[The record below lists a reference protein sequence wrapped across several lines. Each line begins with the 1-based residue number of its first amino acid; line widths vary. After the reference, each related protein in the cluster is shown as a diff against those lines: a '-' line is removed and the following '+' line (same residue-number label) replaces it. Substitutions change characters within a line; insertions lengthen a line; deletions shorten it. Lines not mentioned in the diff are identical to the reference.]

1 MTQPSGSPFS
11 EAAPYYRFRAP
22 YAPEAFAYI
31 RDTFRLDRS
40 SRVLDLGC
48 GPGTVAIPL
57 SRMVGEVVALD
68 PSMEMI
74 DEGRARAGEAG
85 CENISWHC
93 ARAEELTEELGRF
106 TLVTMGQSFHWMD
119 RDLVLRKVAQVIA
132 EDGGLVLINPARR
145 RPQESWE
152 TLADE
157 VVARYLGHRT
167 RHQSMSAESKHEP
180 ALRRSAAF
188 SQFTAREFAT
198 EFERDVASIIGCL
211 YSMSSS
217 PRSTFGERLAMF
229 ERELTEALW
238 RMNPSGVFQER
249 VETEVLVAPIMRPSR

>member
-31 RDTFRLDRS
+31 RDTFRLGQS

-57 SRMVGEVVALD
+57 SRMVGAVVALD
-68 PSMEMI
+68 PSVEMI
-74 DEGRARAGEAG
+74 NEGRVRAEEAG
-85 CENISWHC
+85 CQNISWHC
-93 ARAEELTEELGRF
+93 ARAEELTEGFGRF

-119 RDLVLRKVAQVIA
+119 RDLVLRKVAEVIDD
-132 EDGGLVLINPARR
+132 DGGLVLINPGRR

-152 TLADE
+152 TIADE
-157 VVARYLGHRT
+157 VVARYLGQRA

-180 ALRRSAAF
+180 ALRRSVAF
-188 SQFTAREFAT
+188 ARFTAHEFAT

-211 YSMSSS
+211 YSMSTS
-217 PRSTFGERLAMF
+217 PRSAFGERLATF
-229 ERELTEALW
+229 ERELTEALL
-238 RMNPSGVFQER
+238 RMNPLGVFKER
-249 VETEVLVAPIMRPSR
+249 VETEVLVAHVMRPRR